1 MVTPRRALADTSV
14 FIGLEAARFDG
25 GRFADFEWGISA
37 ITLGELRL
45 GVLQARDPETASRR
59 LSTYQ
64 LAQRFEALTVDEA
77 VSEAWVLLVSRLR
90 AAGRKVPI
98 NDSWIAA
105 TAIAH
110 GVPIVTQDSDYGAIS
125 GVEVIRI

>member
-1 MVTPRRALADTSV
+1 MVSSRRALADTSV
-14 FIGLEAARFDG
+14 LIGLEAARFDV

-45 GVLQARDPETASRR
+45 GVLQAKDPEAASRR

-77 VSEAWVLLVSRLR
+77 VSEAWALLVSRLR
-90 AAGRKVPI
+90 AAARP
-98 NDSWIAA
+98 AA
-105 TAIAH
+105 VSYTHLRAH
-110 GVPIVTQDSDYGAIS
+110 ET
-125 GVEVIRI
+125 R